1 MYSVIMY
8 CWWRENIFKK
18 KIKKYIKLMYC
29 YSVDVCNCKYKKICL
44 IKKF

>member
-1 MYSVIMY
+1 MK
-8 CWWRENIFKK
+8 REYLKK
-18 KIKKYIKLMYC
+18 KIKKYIKLMYY